1 MNKKVVLVALCLFF
15 LCVLFIFLKDTVRCC
30 IRYFLEAEKV
40 KFIFTALMFT
50 MISYYS
56 IFNKHET
63 DNTNI
68 CFYRFKNNFWL
79 LDLLLNSCTYISIFL
94 TAFSLLKG
102 TYIQKFY
109 GDKIYFLEFEAY
121 DIYVMFGVS
130 LILLWYALYNCVQMF
145 IEVVHIKSSKKPI
158 I

>member
-1 MNKKVVLVALCLFF
+1 MNKKVVFVAICLFF
-15 LCVLFIFLKDTVRCC
+15 LCVLFIFLKDTVMSC
-30 IRYFLEAEKV
+30 IRYLLEAEKV

-50 MISYYS
+50 MISCYS

-109 GDKIYFLEFEAY
+109 GDKIYFLEFEA
-121 DIYVMFGVS
+121 
-130 LILLWYALYNCVQMF
+130 
-145 IEVVHIKSSKKPI
+145 
-158 I
+158 

>member
-1 MNKKVVLVALCLFF
+1 MNKKVVLVAICLFF
-15 LCVLFIFLKDTVRCC
+15 LCVVFIFLKDTVMSC

-79 LDLLLNSCTYISIFL
+79 LHLLLNSCTYISIFL

-109 GDKIYFLEFEAY
+109 GDKIYFLELQAY

-130 LILLWYALYNCVQMF
+130 LILLWYALYNCVQLF
-145 IEVVHIKSSKKPI
+145 IEVVHIKSLKKPVI
-158 I
+158 